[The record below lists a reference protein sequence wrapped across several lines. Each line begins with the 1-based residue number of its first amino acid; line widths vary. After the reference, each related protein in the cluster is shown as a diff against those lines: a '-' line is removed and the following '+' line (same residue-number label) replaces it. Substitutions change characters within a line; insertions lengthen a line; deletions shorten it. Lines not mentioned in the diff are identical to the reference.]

1 MNPTN
6 SQLIHAVVE
15 LVIGTCITVWLNRK
29 ISTVTQRV
37 VLLENKN
44 KYYENTI
51 VQHHELIKKLFSLL
65 QTMSPE
71 TVKITNPSAASA
83 SVKNTVPVPV
93 PVPVPEISKI
103 TSIPV
108 NPGKSRKIPAGEG
121 EVRQIPV
128 NPGKSQFRGGGVGD
142 VIVYRSS

>member
-1 MNPTN
+1 MNHTN

-37 VLLENKN
+37 VFLENKI

-51 VQHHELIKKLFSLL
+51 IQHHELIKKLFSII

-71 TVKITNPSAASA
+71 MVKITKPSSD
-83 SVKNTVPVPV
+83 SFKNTVPD
-93 PVPVPEISKI
+93 PVPEDSTINL
-103 TSIPV
+103 TTQLRED
-108 NPGKSRKIPAGEG
+108 GKDNSEDELDAILSSEIKDI
-121 EVRQIPV
+121 QIDRTA
-128 NPGKSQFRGGGVGD
+128 SLT
-142 VIVYRSS
+142 

>member
-1 MNPTN
+1 MNNIN

-93 PVPVPEISKI
+93 PVPVPEDS
-103 TSIPV
+103 TFNLPTQL
-108 NPGKSRKIPAGEG
+108 PGDGTDNSEDELDAILSSEIKDI
-121 EVRQIPV
+121 QIDRTA
-128 NPGKSQFRGGGVGD
+128 SLT
-142 VIVYRSS
+142 